1 MEHKLNGEWTNLGEQ
16 RYHNQTQSIFC
27 MYDIQYNSTS
37 LLSDIG
43 FIQQFDKLQ
52 LGLVNS
58 YKKDIMICFFI

>member
-1 MEHKLNGEWTNLGEQ
+1 MTTKLKVPNFFDK
-16 RYHNQTQSIFC
+16 SIFC
-27 MYDIQYNSTS
+27 MYDIQYNSTPSS

-58 YKKDIMICFFI
+58 YKKDIMICF